1 MGPRRIIAS
10 RALMEIGE
18 NAIVNLGIGMPEGIA
33 RIAAEYGVLDRFT
46 LTVESGP
53 IGGIPAGGWSFG
65 ASLYPQAIIDQPAQ
79 FDFYDGHGLDFA
91 ALGAAQIDTYGNVN
105 VSKFGS
111 RLPGVGGFVN
121 ITQTAKKLVFCSTMT
136 AEGLD
141 IMCRGGNLI
150 IVSEGRVKKFI
161 EKVEQV
167 SFSAFHSLEAG
178 QEVLYITER
187 AVFCLTAEGLELTE
201 VAPGIDID
209 RQVLAN
215 MSIGAAVLG
224 MRPIV
229 EIMFSDFIMLT
240 LEQIANQAAKMR
252 YMFGGK
258 AKVPMVVRTPGGGGI
273 GLAAQHSQSIEGIFL
288 GFPGLKI
295 VMPSS
300 AYDAKGL
307 LASAIKDDNPVL
319 VFEHKLLYQ
328 TKENVPEE
336 AYELA
341 LGKAKV
347 KLKGSDITV
356 IATSFMVQKAL
367 SVAKKLGS
375 QGISVEVVDPC
386 TIKPLDIDTIAQSVK
401 KTGKAVLVE
410 EACYTGGFSCY
421 LASEIMKHCFDWLD
435 APVERVTSLDCPI
448 PYENKLEK
456 VVIPDEQKI
465 EKAVKRLLG
474 ISNN

>member
-1 MGPRRIIAS
+1 
-10 RALMEIGE
+10 MEREISYAEAVRECLAQQLRSDDKVFMIGE
-18 NAIVNLGIGMPEGIA
+18 DIGLYGGAFGVSVGLVKEFGEDRIMDTPISEQGIV
-33 RIAAEYGVLDRFT
+33 GV
-46 LTVESGP
+46 
-53 IGGIPAGGWSFG
+53 A
-65 ASLYPQAIIDQPAQ
+65 
-79 FDFYDGHGLDFA
+79 
-91 ALGAAQIDTYGNVN
+91 
-105 VSKFGS
+105 
-111 RLPGVGGFVN
+111 
-121 ITQTAKKLVFCSTMT
+121 
-136 AEGLD
+136 
-141 IMCRGGNLI
+141 
-150 IVSEGRVKKFI
+150 
-161 EKVEQV
+161 
-167 SFSAFHSLEAG
+167 
-178 QEVLYITER
+178 
-187 AVFCLTAEGLELTE
+187 
-201 VAPGIDID
+201 
-209 RQVLAN
+209 
-215 MSIGAAVLG
+215 IGAAVLG

-229 EIMFSDFIMLT
+229 EIMFSDFIMLP

-258 AKVPMVVRTPGGGGI
+258 AKVPLVVRTPGGGGI

-295 VMPSS
+295 VLPSS
-300 AYDAKGL
+300 AYDVKGL

-336 AYELA
+336 PYELA

-347 KLKGSDITV
+347 KLKGSDITIV
-356 IATSFMVQKAL
+356 ATSFMVQKAL
-367 SVAKKLGS
+367 SVAKKLGTE
-375 QGISVEVVDPC
+375 GISIEVVDPC

-410 EACYTGGFSCY
+410 ETCYTGGFSCY

-474 ISNN
+474 ISND